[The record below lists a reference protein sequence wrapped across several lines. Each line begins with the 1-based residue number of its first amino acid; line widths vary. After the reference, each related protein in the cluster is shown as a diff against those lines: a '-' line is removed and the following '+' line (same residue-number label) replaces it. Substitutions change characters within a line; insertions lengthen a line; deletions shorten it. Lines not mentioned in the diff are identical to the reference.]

1 MYEMWTNMHRIERDP
16 AFMSGLNS
24 CDHDLLQPTTT
35 RPSYTA
41 VNETHEFECQ
51 YSTQEMHT
59 MTKVLQTF
67 HDNIKCGP

>member
-1 MYEMWTNMHRIERDP
+1 
-16 AFMSGLNS
+16 MSGLNS

-35 RPSYTA
+35 RPSCTA

-59 MTKVLQTF
+59 MTKVVKTF
-67 HDNIKCGP
+67 HDNIKGGP

>member
-16 AFMSGLNS
+16 WCLGWTHVTITCFNQQ
-24 CDHDLLQPTTT
+24 LQDQ
-35 RPSYTA
+35 
-41 VNETHEFECQ
+41 VVQQLINETHEFECQ

-59 MTKVLQTF
+59 MTKVVQTF